1 MFRTPTDLSSKLRFA
16 CGTPEFLNVVE
27 PIVVIFI
34 KISSDIL
41 PRKLYFRIPL
51 VLGGLPLIFCGKFS
65 VEVYNSLNLGSGA
78 QGVGVQVPSPAHY
91 SLADLRY
98 LQLPLSKVNFCR
110 VLGGQSTAQNA
121 LYDANAL

>member
-41 PRKLYFRIPL
+41 PRKFYFCIPL
-51 VLGGLPLIFCGKFS
+51 VFWGGITNPSNTVAVATLIEEIKLDLKDQTGSWRKVS
-65 VEVYNSLNLGSGA
+65 ERLN
-78 QGVGVQVPSPAHY
+78 
-91 SLADLRY
+91 
-98 LQLPLSKVNFCR
+98 
-110 VLGGQSTAQNA
+110 
-121 LYDANAL
+121 

>member
-51 VLGGLPLIFCGKFS
+51 VLGGLPFYAWRNDGLLDEMNRELLKTGALPRADTPIRQP
-65 VEVYNSLNLGSGA
+65 GSSI
-78 QGVGVQVPSPAHY
+78 V
-91 SLADLRY
+91 
-98 LQLPLSKVNFCR
+98 R
-110 VLGGQSTAQNA
+110 V
-121 LYDANAL
+121 